1 MNLIILNIHI
11 VVTTLYL
18 LNYLI
23 KSGLFLLGNRDTF
36 RIYRKRTM
44 WVEMVFP
51 LLFIGTGIYNLVKV
65 GGFGNVGTW
74 FHIKLTLVLLS
85 IPIGIIGMEK
95 ENKPLVIL
103 SILILVYVY
112 LIAWTKNPMI
122 F

>member
-1 MNLIILNIHI
+1 
-11 VVTTLYL
+11 
-18 LNYLI
+18 
-23 KSGLFLLGNRDTF
+23 
-36 RIYRKRTM
+36 M

-51 LLFIGTGIYNLVKV
+51 LLFIATGIYNLVKI
-65 GGFGNVGTW
+65 GGFGNIGTW

-85 IPIGIIGMEK
+85 IPVGIIGMKK

>member
-65 GGFGNVGTW
+65 GGW

-85 IPIGIIGMEK
+85 IPIGIIGMK
-95 ENKPLVIL
+95 KDNKPLVIL

>member
-51 LLFIGTGIYNLVKV
+51 LVKV

-85 IPIGIIGMEK
+85 IPIGIIGMKKEK
-95 ENKPLVIL
+95 KPLVIL